1 MSRSRCKKKLFV
13 LVLNNSYV
21 RISQD
26 VGASSSMLVKII
38 AIPFSVVSATYSETL
53 DDLIKSLYYQ
63 RRNR

>member
-26 VGASSSMLVKII
+26 VGASSSMLDKII